1 MIFMPTLEET
11 QAQLNYE
18 VAVYREQIAMI
29 KRETER
35 ISLTTVDLTNAL
47 RTVENIGKDKVLIPI
62 GGGAMVRGSVTETMI
77 LVPIGANYM
86 VDMERKDAISELKK
100 RIEATKKAVEK
111 LTEEF
116 DKIAKKLRNVSA
128 QLQQIR
134 RQSRISE
141 RVEENIREDYI

>member
-1 MIFMPTLEET
+1 MATPEET

-18 VAVYREQIAMI
+18 LAIYREQIAMI

-35 ISLTTVDLTNAL
+35 VSLTTIDLTNAL
-47 RTVENIGKDKVLIPI
+47 KTVESLSTDNVLIPI
-62 GGGAMVRGSVTETMI
+62 GGGTLIKGQVSQTKV
-77 LVPIGANYM
+77 LVPIGAEYLLEM
-86 VDMERKDAISELKK
+86 GKDEAGVEIRR

-116 DKIAKKLRNVSA
+116 NRIASKLREASG
-128 QLQQIR
+128 QLQRMQTQTQI
-134 RQSRISE
+134 SD